1 MMTISGFTVT
11 AAVVGI
17 CLSLVS
23 ILANREKIGNL
34 GEKTTFRMQRTLSFT
49 LIAVAVGSSLFGLFW
64 LYHEPQYQ
72 GQALDA
78 MVPVAI
84 GLCAVMCA
92 LVFSLYEVRIEETH
106 LSYGLMGKKTI
117 EYVSIK
123 EIRDIRY
130 EGSPRIILVTSSGRN
145 IGIWSN
151 LLGYDELVAEIKRR
165 CNCTY
170 TVMNTRTQYVERK

>member
-1 MMTISGFTVT
+1 MDSVFTAT
-11 AAVVGI
+11 AVVVGV

-23 ILANREKIGNL
+23 IMANREQASHL
-34 GEKTTFRMQRTLSFT
+34 GEKTIFRMQRTLSLT

-64 LYHEPQYQ
+64 LKHEPQYQ
-72 GQALDA
+72 DQALDA

-84 GLCAVMCA
+84 GLCAVVCA
-92 LVFSLYEVRIEETH
+92 FVFSLYVVRINETH
-106 LSYGLMGKKTI
+106 LSYGLMGIKTI
-117 EYVSIK
+117 EYNSIK

-130 EGSPRIILVTSSGRN
+130 EGSPRIILVTNSGRN

-151 LLGYDELVAEIKRR
+151 LLGYDELISELRRR

-170 TVMNTRTQYVERK
+170 TVLNSRISD